1 MDTLAIAIVIA
12 AMAAVVAAVRADARR
27 AVLAWGAV
35 AGGLWLLAVLTQV
48 RVLPI
53 LAGMGA
59 GGVWLLVNRRT
70 REPALLAGA
79 CGLTVFVAG
88 GLWWMHQMGVTPAE
102 WALTYLRSS
111 RGDTQNVVL
120 AGQSR
125 VWGFELRNMITLVAI
140 VVAGAGSACMLL
152 WGRASRMPD
161 NERIEPALAAVL
173 VAAVVNI
180 AFIFSVAN
188 NVFTSSSYFVLPLLA
203 AVLAATRRHQSAAS
217 SALEPSW
224 RSGWQW
230 RVLFGAR
237 PHHEVRRGMADVGVP
252 GSGSAASVRREVCP
266 GWIAGFRLRPV
277 LLLRRAVGRLDVP
290 DVDADAVSA
299 AGIRAAGG
307 DFRRRRA
314 AGRHGPP
321 AVLSVA
327 GEWPARRG
335 ACVVCLRRP
344 ACGRALFRI
353 GYATHRRRTYRR
365 VHRVAAR
372 LSGYGSLS
380 AAAGLSS
387 LRRIRNL
394 VIWSSGYLVIG
405 DWEIGGQRCV

>member
-1 MDTLAIAIVIA
+1 MPSALPPGPWYAPFPHVYGPVFFYLSAAFIQLFGLSAVTARLVCVLGAALLVTATAWLMRAAGLGPRWAALGCVVMTLTPELGTIATNGRMDTLAIAIVIA

-59 GGVWLLVNRRT
+59 GGAWLLVNRRT

-79 CGLTVFVAG
+79 CGLIVFVAG

-125 VWGFELRNMITLVAI
+125 VWGFELRNMMTLVAI

-173 VAAVVNI
+173 VAAIVNI

-203 AVLAATRRHQSAAS
+203 TVLAATAAISRRVVRPGAILAFWM
-217 SALEPSW
+217 AVARAVW
-224 RSGWQW
+224 R
-230 RVLFGAR
+230 R
-237 PHHEVRRGMADVGVP
+237 PHREVHPGMADVGVP

-266 GWIAGFRLRPV
+266 GWIAGFRL
-277 LLLRRAVGRLDVP
+277 
-290 DVDADAVSA
+290 
-299 AGIRAAGG
+299 
-307 DFRRRRA
+307 
-314 AGRHGPP
+314 
-321 AVLSVA
+321 
-327 GEWPARRG
+327 
-335 ACVVCLRRP
+335 
-344 ACGRALFRI
+344 
-353 GYATHRRRTYRR
+353 
-365 VHRVAAR
+365 
-372 LSGYGSLS
+372 
-380 AAAGLSS
+380 
-387 LRRIRNL
+387 
-394 VIWSSGYLVIG
+394 
-405 DWEIGGQRCV
+405 